1 MVSKF
6 QGAILDNQGDPIPVR
21 IIPMRRSRLS
31 QYKQN
36 KLIELFVA
44 GVTART
50 AAQLVGV
57 NKNTAAYYFHR
68 LRLLNI
74 SQQNFTADRILE
86 MFDGEVE
93 ADESYFGGHR
103 KGKRGRGAAGKVA
116 VFGLLKRNG
125 KVYTVAVPNTQTAT
139 LLPIIR
145 EQVKPDSIVYTDCY
159 KSYDVL
165 DVSEF
170 SHLRIN
176 HSTHFA
182 ERQNHIN
189 GIENFWNQAKRH
201 LRKFN
206 GIPKEHFELYLKECE
221 WRFNNSEI
229 KVQISILKQL
239 IRNDLF

>member
-1 MVSKF
+1 
-6 QGAILDNQGDPIPVR
+6 
-21 IIPMRRSRLS
+21 MRKSRLS

-44 GVTART
+44 GVTDRT
-50 AAQLVGV
+50 AAELANI
-57 NKNTAAYYFHR
+57 NKSTAAYYFHR
-68 LRLLNI
+68 LRLLI
-74 SQQNFTADRILE
+74 CQNSSHLE

-93 ADESYFGGHR
+93 AAESYFGGHR
-103 KGKRGRGAAGKVA
+103 KGKRGRGAAGKTA

-145 EQVKPDSIVYTDCY
+145 EQVTPDSIVYTDCY

-170 SHLRIN
+170 NHFRIN
-176 HSTHFA
+176 HHTHFA
-182 ERQNHIN
+182 EKQNHIN
-189 GIENFWNQAKRH
+189 GIENFWSQAKRH

-229 KVQISILKQL
+229 KVQISILKQ
-239 IRNDLF
+239 FGKK